1 MEKNALADLLTCAFT
16 PTIFMSMPLAAQ
28 TIKAGSD
35 ASGLTLG
42 KKIVECDWGN
52 KTRVQ
57 REAERG
63 AGFFFAPPA

>member
-1 MEKNALADLLTCAFT
+1 MEKNALPELLTCAFT

-35 ASGLTLG
+35 ASGMALG
-42 KKIVECDWGN
+42 KKIVERRGGKN
-52 KTRVQ
+52 RVQ
-57 REAERG
+57 LEAGKG